1 MPKKKKSSLLLTLGG
16 AALII
21 AGGVA
26 AYWLILERNGWLGDS
41 QAAAQLMPQD
51 AVVAV
56 SLSTDAKQW
65 QQLRE
70 YGTPESQ
77 AAFGRQLQ
85 QIESALFTA
94 NGYNYQQD
102 IQPWV
107 GDEVMIAY
115 LSPSSAV
122 PAAQQSVVMALPIEN
137 PLEAKQVLEKTKS
150 PQSGKLVERDYK
162 GVQIREVQGT
172 SAQTFS
178 TALLGRFLVVTTDPK
193 ATERVIDTYQ
203 GQPSLAITPG
213 YSQEV
218 RKIKA
223 SAPLARMYVNMPAAM
238 AMLAANSARQESGSK
253 APLSPQSVA
262 ELQQMQGVATTM
274 TLEPEGIRFQGVSWL
289 KPNSQRVHTVENNAK
304 NLPRYLPADTL
315 LMMSG
320 GNLQKLWQDYAQG
333 AQANPIIPISPES
346 LRIGLKQN
354 TGLDLDQ
361 DLLPWMAGEFSLGLV
376 PTPQGTPSNLGAG
389 VVLMVQASDRT
400 RAEKALKQMDGFMAK
415 QYQFQVQETQMEGQS
430 VVSWTSPLGGV
441 SATHGWLEGNVAFLS
456 WGSPVASTF
465 VPQPKAKLTEIELF
479 NKAVPTQPSSK
490 NGHFFID
497 MDSTVN
503 AGNLSL
509 PQISPAQK
517 TFTNGIRAIGVT
529 AGISDERSS
538 RFDIFVLLKKAAE
551 QPSPQLSPAL
561 PSPLSPTPQVSPTSP

>member
-1 MPKKKKSSLLLTLGG
+1 MPKKKKSSLLLILGG

-26 AYWLILERNGWLGDS
+26 AYWLILEQNGWLRGS
-41 QAAAQLMPQD
+41 QAAQLIPQD
-51 AVVAV
+51 AIITV

-77 AAFGRQLQ
+77 AAFGQQLQ

-115 LSPSSAV
+115 LSPLTAV
-122 PAAQQSVVMALPIEN
+122 PATQQSVVMALPIEN
-137 PLEAKQVLEKTKS
+137 PIQAKQVLEKTKS
-150 PQSGKLVERDYK
+150 LQSGKLVERDYK
-162 GVQIREVQGT
+162 GIQIREVQGT

-178 TALLGRFLVVTTDPK
+178 TALVGNFLVATTDPK

-203 GQPSLAITPG
+203 GKPSLTVTPG
-213 YSQEV
+213 YSQEIG
-218 RKIKA
+218 KIKA
-223 SAPLARMYVNMPAAM
+223 SAPFARMYVNMPAAM
-238 AMLAANSARQESGSK
+238 AMLSTNSARQESGGK
-253 APLSPQSVA
+253 TPLSPQSVA
-262 ELQQMQGVATTM
+262 ELQQIQGVAATI
-274 TLEPEGIRFQGVSWL
+274 TLESEGIRFQGVSWL

-320 GNLQKLWQDYAQG
+320 GNLQQLWQDYAQG
-333 AQANPIIPISPES
+333 AQANPILPISPES

-361 DLLPWMAGEFSLGLV
+361 DLLPWMAGEFSLALV
-376 PTPQGTPSNLGAG
+376 PTPPGVPSNLGAG
-389 VVLMVQASDRT
+389 VVLMVQASDRVQ
-400 RAEKALKQMDGFMAK
+400 AEKALKQMDEFMAR
-415 QYQFQVQETQMEGQS
+415 QYQFQVQETQLEGQPI
-430 VVSWTSPLGGV
+430 VSWTSPLGGV
-441 SATHGWLEGNVAFLS
+441 SGTHGWLEGNVAFLS

-465 VPQPKAKLTEIELF
+465 VPQPKIKLTENELF

-517 TFTNGIRAIGVT
+517 TLTDGIRAIGVT
-529 AGISDERSS
+529 GGINNERSS

-551 QPSPQLSPAL
+551 QPSPAS
-561 PSPLSPTPQVSPTSP
+561 PSPFSPTPQVSPTSP